1 MKVRRCWRSVCAGVA
16 LLSFVIGK
24 GMAQEPS
31 RGMRWVGTWAS
42 AQMLVDG
49 PDMGPDDFRDA
60 TLRQTVHVSTGGSRI
75 RVHLSNAFGT
85 APLRIQMVHVAKP
98 TSVANCRIDASSDKP
113 LRFSGNTAV
122 TIPPGAE
129 YLSDPIDYPVA
140 PLSDL
145 TVSIYLE
152 TPSLHQTGHIAAHT
166 TSCVGARNLVS
177 AADMPEAKKVQHWY
191 YLAGVEIESA
201 PDAAAV
207 VTLGDSITD
216 GSASTL
222 NGNDRWPDVLA
233 ARLQAGA
240 ATRRWSLLNE
250 GIGGNHMLT
259 DGVGPN
265 ALARLDRDVLAQPG
279 VRVLIVHEGVN
290 DLGGWTRNGPISKQE
305 HEVFVAALIASYEQ
319 VIERAHARGL
329 VVIGTTILGYQ
340 GAANYHPDA
349 ANLEDWQR
357 VNDWIRQPGHF
368 DAVVDLDKA
377 TADPGHPGRMAAS
390 TGSADNLHPGPAGY
404 KMMGDAFPL
413 SVFR

>member
-1 MKVRRCWRSVCAGVA
+1 MRTVGIALT
-16 LLSFVIGK
+16 LLSSLIGTTMLAQQPTQ
-24 GMAQEPS
+24 GMH
-31 RGMRWVGTWAS
+31 WVGTWAS

-49 PDMGPDDFRDA
+49 PDLSAEDFRDA
-60 TLRQTVHVSTGGSRI
+60 TLRQVVHVSSGGSRI
-75 RVHLSNAFGT
+75 RLRLSNAFGT
-85 APLRIQMVHVAKP
+85 APLQIQMVHVAKP
-98 TSVANCRIDASSDKP
+98 ASVVNCRIDPSSDKP

-129 YLSDPIDYPVA
+129 YLSDPIDFPVA
-140 PLSDL
+140 SLTDL
-145 TVSIYLE
+145 TVTMYLE

-166 TSCVGARNLVS
+166 TSCLGARNLVT
-177 AADMPEAKKVQHWY
+177 AADIPDAKKFQHWF
-191 YLAGVEIESA
+191 YLAGVEVESP

-216 GSASTL
+216 GTGSTL

-240 ATRRWSLLNE
+240 ASRRWSVLNV

-279 VRVLIVHEGVN
+279 VRAVIVFEGVN
-290 DLGGWTRNGPISKQE
+290 DLGGWTRNGPISKEE
-305 HEVFVAALIASYEQ
+305 HDVFVARLIASYEQ
-319 VIERAHARGL
+319 VIERAHASGL
-329 VVIGTTILGYQ
+329 TVIGATILGYQ

-349 ANLEDWQR
+349 ANLADWQR

-377 TADPGHPGRMAAS
+377 TADPAHPGRMS
-390 TGSADNLHPGPAGY
+390 PTTGSADNLHPGPAGY

-413 SVFR
+413 SLFH

>member
-1 MKVRRCWRSVCAGVA
+1 VRLRTVGLVTA
-16 LLSFVIGK
+16 LLCSVTGK
-24 GMAQEPS
+24 AMLAQQPS
-31 RGMRWVGTWAS
+31 QGMRWVGTWAS

-49 PDMGPDDFRDA
+49 PDLTADDFRDA
-60 TLRQTVHVSTGGSRI
+60 TLRQVVHISAGGSRI
-75 RVHLSNAFGT
+75 RVRLSNAFGT
-85 APLRIQMVHVAKP
+85 APLQIQMVHIAKP
-98 TSVANCRIDASSDKP
+98 ASIVNCRVDASTDKP

-122 TIPPGAE
+122 TIPPGAD

-140 PLSDL
+140 PLTDL
-145 TVSIYLE
+145 TVTMYIE

-166 TSCVGARNLVS
+166 TSCLGPRNLVS
-177 AADMPEAKKVQHWY
+177 AADMPDAKKFQHWF
-191 YLAGVEIESA
+191 YLSGVEVESTA
-201 PDAAAV
+201 YAAAV

-216 GSASTL
+216 GTGSTL
-222 NGNDRWPDVLA
+222 NGNDRWPDILA

-240 ATRRWSLLNE
+240 ATRRWSVLNV

-279 VRVLIVHEGVN
+279 VRVVIVFEGVN
-290 DLGGWTRNGPISKQE
+290 DLGGWTRNGPISKEE
-305 HEVFVAALIASYEQ
+305 HDVFVARLIASYEQ
-319 VIERAHARGL
+319 VIERAHASGL
-329 VVIGTTILGYQ
+329 TVIGATILGYQ

-349 ANLEDWQR
+349 ANLADWQR

-377 TADPGHPGRMAAS
+377 TADPGHPGRMAPT

-404 KMMGDAFPL
+404 KMMGDAFPISL
-413 SVFR
+413 FH

>member
-1 MKVRRCWRSVCAGVA
+1 
-16 LLSFVIGK
+16 
-24 GMAQEPS
+24 MAQAQP
-31 RGMRWVGTWAS
+31 MRWVGTWAS

-49 PDMGPDDFRDA
+49 PDLTADDFRDA
-60 TLRQTVHVSTGGSRI
+60 TLRQVVHLSSGGSRI
-75 RVHLSNAFGT
+75 RVSLSNAFGT
-85 APLRIQMVHVAKP
+85 APLQIQMVHVAKP
-98 TSVANCRIDASSDKP
+98 ASVVNCRIDASTDEP

-140 PLSDL
+140 PLTDL
-145 TVSIYLE
+145 TVTMYLE

-166 TSCVGARNLVS
+166 TSCLGARNLVS
-177 AADMPEAKKVQHWY
+177 AADLPDAKKFQHWF
-191 YLAGVEIESA
+191 YLTGVEVESPA
-201 PDAAAV
+201 DAAAV

-216 GSASTL
+216 GTGSTL

-240 ATRRWSLLNE
+240 ATRRWSVLNV

-265 ALARLDRDVLAQPG
+265 ALARLNRDVLAQPG
-279 VRVLIVHEGVN
+279 VRAVIVFEGVN
-290 DLGGWTRNGPISKQE
+290 DLGGWTRNGPISKEE
-305 HEVFVAALIASYEQ
+305 HDVFVDRLIASYEQ
-319 VIERAHARGL
+319 VIERAHASGL
-329 VVIGTTILGYQ
+329 TVIGATILGYQ

-349 ANLEDWQR
+349 TNLADWQR
-357 VNDWIRQPGHF
+357 LNDWIRQPGHF

-377 TADPGHPGRMAAS
+377 TADPAHPGRMAPT

-413 SVFR
+413 GLFH

>member
-1 MKVRRCWRSVCAGVA
+1 MRTVGIALT
-16 LLSFVIGK
+16 LLSSLIGTT
-24 GMAQEPS
+24 MLAQQPTQ
-31 RGMRWVGTWAS
+31 GMRWVGTWAS

-49 PDMGPDDFRDA
+49 PDLSADDFRDA
-60 TLRQTVHVSTGGSRI
+60 TLRQVVHLSSGGSHI
-75 RVHLSNAFGT
+75 RVRLSNAFGT
-85 APLRIQMVHVAKP
+85 APLQIQMVHVAKP
-98 TSVANCRIDASSDKP
+98 ASVVNCRIDATTDKP

-140 PLSDL
+140 PLTDL
-145 TVSIYLE
+145 TVTMYLE

-166 TSCVGARNLVS
+166 TSCLGARNLVS
-177 AADMPEAKKVQHWY
+177 AADMPDAKKVQHWF
-191 YLAGVEIESA
+191 YLTGVEIESP

-216 GSASTL
+216 GTGSTL

-233 ARLQAGA
+233 ARLQADA
-240 ATRRWSLLNE
+240 ATRRWSVLNV

-279 VRVLIVHEGVN
+279 VRAVIVFEGVN
-290 DLGGWTRNGPISKQE
+290 DLGGWTRNGPISKEE
-305 HEVFVAALIASYEQ
+305 HDVFVARLIASYEQ
-319 VIERAHARGL
+319 VIERAHASGL
-329 VVIGTTILGYQ
+329 TVIGATILGYQ

-349 ANLEDWQR
+349 ANLADWQR

-377 TADPGHPGRMAAS
+377 TADPAHPGRMAPT

-413 SVFR
+413 SLFH

>member
-1 MKVRRCWRSVCAGVA
+1 VQVRSLGITVT
-16 LLSFVIGK
+16 LLCFITGK
-24 GMAQEPS
+24 AMMAQQPAQ
-31 RGMRWVGTWAS
+31 GMRWVGTWAS

-49 PDMGPDDFRDA
+49 PDLGADDFRDA
-60 TLRQTVHVSTGGSRI
+60 TLRQVVHISTGGSRLRI
-75 RVHLSNAFGT
+75 RLSNAFGT
-85 APLRIQMVHVAKP
+85 APLQIQMVHVAKP
-98 TSVANCRIDASSDKP
+98 ASVVNCRIDPSSDKP

-129 YLSDPIDYPVA
+129 YLSDPIDFPVA
-140 PLSDL
+140 PLTDL
-145 TVSIYLE
+145 TVTMYLE

-166 TSCVGARNLVS
+166 TSCLGSRNLIS
-177 AADMPEAKKVQHWY
+177 AADMPDAKKFQHWF
-191 YLAGVEIESA
+191 YLAGVEVES
-201 PDAAAV
+201 PTDAAAV

-216 GSASTL
+216 GTGSTL

-240 ATRRWSLLNE
+240 ASRRWSVLNV

-279 VRVLIVHEGVN
+279 VRAVIVFEGVN
-290 DLGGWTRNGPISKQE
+290 DLGGWTRNGPISKEE
-305 HEVFVAALIASYEQ
+305 HDVFVARLIASYEQ
-319 VIERAHARGL
+319 VIERAHASSL
-329 VVIGTTILGYQ
+329 TVIGATILGYQ
-340 GAANYHPDA
+340 GAPNYHPDA
-349 ANLEDWQR
+349 ANLADWQR

-377 TADPGHPGRMAAS
+377 TADPAHPGRMAPA

-413 SVFR
+413 SLFH

>member
-1 MKVRRCWRSVCAGVA
+1 MRTVGIALT
-16 LLSFVIGK
+16 LLSSLIGTT
-24 GMAQEPS
+24 MLAQQPAQ
-31 RGMRWVGTWAS
+31 GMRWVGTWAS

-49 PDMGPDDFRDA
+49 PDLTADDFKDA
-60 TLRQTVHVSTGGSRI
+60 TLRQVVHISSGGSRI
-75 RVHLSNAFGT
+75 RVRLSNAFGT
-85 APLRIQMVHVAKP
+85 APLQIQMVHLAKP
-98 TSVANCRIDASSDKP
+98 ASVVNCRIDASTDKP

-122 TIPPGAE
+122 TIPPGAD
-129 YLSDPIDYPVA
+129 YLSDPINYPVA
-140 PLSDL
+140 PLTDL
-145 TVSIYLE
+145 TVTMYLE

-166 TSCVGARNLVS
+166 TSCLGSRNLVS
-177 AADMPEAKKVQHWY
+177 AADMPDAKKFQHWF
-191 YLAGVEIESA
+191 YLAGVEVESPA
-201 PDAAAV
+201 DAAAV

-216 GSASTL
+216 GTGSTL

-240 ATRRWSLLNE
+240 ASRRWSVLNE

-290 DLGGWTRNGPISKQE
+290 DLGGWTRHGAISKQE

-329 VVIGTTILGYQ
+329 FVIGTTVLGYQ

-349 ANLEDWQR
+349 VNLEDWQR
-357 VNDWIRQPGHF
+357 VNDWIRQSGHF

-377 TADPGHPGRMAAS
+377 TADPAHPGRMAAA
-390 TGSADNLHPGPAGY
+390 TGSTDNLHPGPAGY

-413 SVFR
+413 SLFQ

>member
-1 MKVRRCWRSVCAGVA
+1 MKLRTLGLAITLLCSVLGRAT
-16 LLSFVIGK
+16 
-24 GMAQEPS
+24 MAQQPTQ
-31 RGMRWVGTWAS
+31 GVRWVGTWAS

-49 PDMGPDDFRDA
+49 PDLTADDFRDA
-60 TLRQTVHVSTGGSRI
+60 TLRQVVHISAGGSRI
-75 RVHLSNAFGT
+75 RVRLSNAFGT
-85 APLRIQMVHVAKP
+85 APLQIQMVHVAKP
-98 TSVANCRIDASSDKP
+98 ASVVNCRVDATTDKP

-122 TIPPGAE
+122 TIPPGAD
-129 YLSDPIDYPVA
+129 YLSDPIEYPVA
-140 PLSDL
+140 PLTDL
-145 TVSIYLE
+145 TVTMYLE

-166 TSCVGARNLVS
+166 TSCLSSRNLVS
-177 AADMPEAKKVQHWY
+177 AADMPDAKKFQHWF
-191 YLAGVEIESA
+191 YLAGVEVESPA
-201 PDAAAV
+201 DAAAV

-216 GSASTL
+216 GTGSTL

-240 ATRRWSLLNE
+240 PTRRWSVLNV

-279 VRVLIVHEGVN
+279 VRAVIVFEGVN
-290 DLGGWTRNGPISKQE
+290 DLGGWTRNGPISKEE
-305 HEVFVAALIASYEQ
+305 HDVFVARLIASYEQ
-319 VIERAHARGL
+319 VIERAHANGL
-329 VVIGTTILGYQ
+329 TVIGATILGYQ

-349 ANLEDWQR
+349 ANLADWQR

-368 DAVVDLDKA
+368 DAVVDLDEA
-377 TADPGHPGRMAAS
+377 TADPAHPGRMAPT

-413 SVFR
+413 SLFH

>member
-1 MKVRRCWRSVCAGVA
+1 MRTVGIALT
-16 LLSFVIGK
+16 LLSSLIGTT
-24 GMAQEPS
+24 MLAQQPTQ
-31 RGMRWVGTWAS
+31 GMRWVGTWAS

-49 PDMGPDDFRDA
+49 PDLSADDFKDA
-60 TLRQTVHVSTGGSRI
+60 TLRQVVHLSSGSSHI
-75 RVHLSNAFGT
+75 RVRLSNAFGT
-85 APLRIQMVHVAKP
+85 APLQIQMVHVAKP
-98 TSVANCRIDASSDKP
+98 ASVVNCRIDASSDKP

-145 TVSIYLE
+145 AVTMYLE

-166 TSCVGARNLVS
+166 TSCLGARNLVS
-177 AADMPEAKKVQHWY
+177 AADMPDAKKFQHWF
-191 YLAGVEIESA
+191 YLTAVEVESP

-216 GSASTL
+216 GTGSTL

-240 ATRRWSLLNE
+240 ATRRWSVLNV

-265 ALARLDRDVLAQPG
+265 ALARLNRDVLAQPG
-279 VRVLIVHEGVN
+279 VRAVIVFEGVN
-290 DLGGWTRNGPISKQE
+290 DLGGWTRNGPISKEE
-305 HEVFVAALIASYEQ
+305 HDVFVDRLIASYEQ
-319 VIERAHARGL
+319 VIERAHASGL
-329 VVIGTTILGYQ
+329 TVIGATILGYQ

-349 ANLEDWQR
+349 ANLADWQR

-377 TADPGHPGRMAAS
+377 TADPTHPGRMAPS

-413 SVFR
+413 GLFH

>member
-1 MKVRRCWRSVCAGVA
+1 VQLRTLGLVIA
-16 LLSFVIGK
+16 LLCSVLGRA
-24 GMAQEPS
+24 MLAQQPAQ
-31 RGMRWVGTWAS
+31 GVRWVGTWAS

-49 PDMGPDDFRDA
+49 PDLTADDFRDA
-60 TLRQTVHVSTGGSRI
+60 TLRQVVHISSGGSRI
-75 RVHLSNAFGT
+75 RVRLSNAFGT
-85 APLRIQMVHVAKP
+85 APLQIQMVHVAKP
-98 TSVANCRIDASSDKP
+98 ASVVNCRIDATTDKP

-122 TIPPGAE
+122 TIPPGAD

-140 PLSDL
+140 PLTDL
-145 TVSIYLE
+145 TVTMYLE

-166 TSCVGARNLVS
+166 TSCLGARNLIS
-177 AADMPEAKKVQHWY
+177 AADMPDAKKFQHWF
-191 YLAGVEIESA
+191 YLAGVEVESPA
-201 PDAAAV
+201 DAAAV

-216 GSASTL
+216 GTGSTL

-240 ATRRWSLLNE
+240 ASRRWSVLNL

-279 VRVLIVHEGVN
+279 VRAVIVFEGVN
-290 DLGGWTRNGPISKQE
+290 DLGGWTRNGPISKEE
-305 HEVFVAALIASYEQ
+305 HDVFVARLIASYEQ
-319 VIERAHARGL
+319 VIERAHASGL
-329 VVIGTTILGYQ
+329 TVIGATILGYE

-349 ANLEDWQR
+349 ANLADWQR

-377 TADPGHPGRMAAS
+377 TADPAHPGRMAPT

-413 SVFR
+413 SLFQ

>member
-1 MKVRRCWRSVCAGVA
+1 MQLRTLGLVIA
-16 LLSFVIGK
+16 LLCSVLGRA
-24 GMAQEPS
+24 MLAQQPAQ
-31 RGMRWVGTWAS
+31 GVRWVGTWAS

-49 PDMGPDDFRDA
+49 PDLTADDFRDA
-60 TLRQTVHVSTGGSRI
+60 TLRQVVHISSGGSRI
-75 RVHLSNAFGT
+75 RVRLSNAFGT
-85 APLRIQMVHVAKP
+85 APLQIQMVHVAKP
-98 TSVANCRIDASSDKP
+98 ASVVNCRIDATTDKP

-122 TIPPGAE
+122 TIPPGAD

-140 PLSDL
+140 PLTDL
-145 TVSIYLE
+145 TVTMYLE

-166 TSCVGARNLVS
+166 TSCLGARNLIS
-177 AADMPEAKKVQHWY
+177 AADMPDAKKFQHWF
-191 YLAGVEIESA
+191 YLTGVEVESP
-201 PDAAAV
+201 PDAAAL

-216 GSASTL
+216 GTGSTL

-240 ATRRWSLLNE
+240 ASRRWSVLNV

-279 VRVLIVHEGVN
+279 VRAVIVFEGVN
-290 DLGGWTRNGPISKQE
+290 DLGGWTRNGPISKEE
-305 HEVFVAALIASYEQ
+305 HDVFVARLIASYEQ
-319 VIERAHARGL
+319 VIERAHAAGL
-329 VVIGTTILGYQ
+329 TVIGATILGYQ

-349 ANLEDWQR
+349 ANLADWQR

-377 TADPGHPGRMAAS
+377 TADPAHPGRMAPT
-390 TGSADNLHPGPAGY
+390 TGSADNLHPGPVGY

-413 SVFR
+413 SLFH

>member
-1 MKVRRCWRSVCAGVA
+1 
-16 LLSFVIGK
+16 
-24 GMAQEPS
+24 MAQQPTQ
-31 RGMRWVGTWAS
+31 GTRWVGTWAS

-49 PDMGPDDFRDA
+49 PDLSADDFRDG
-60 TLRQTVHVSTGGSRI
+60 TLRQVVHISAGGSRI
-75 RVHLSNAFGT
+75 RVRLSNAFGT
-85 APLRIQMVHVAKP
+85 APLQIQMVHVAKP
-98 TSVANCRIDASSDKP
+98 ASVVNCRVDASTDKS

-122 TIPPGAE
+122 TIPPGAD

-140 PLSDL
+140 PLTDL
-145 TVSIYLE
+145 TVTMYLE

-166 TSCVGARNLVS
+166 TSCLGLRNLVS
-177 AADMPEAKKVQHWY
+177 AADMPDAKKFQHWF
-191 YLAGVEIESA
+191 YLAGVDVESP

-216 GSASTL
+216 GTASTL

-240 ATRRWSLLNE
+240 ATRHWSVLNV

-279 VRVLIVHEGVN
+279 VRAVIVFEGVN
-290 DLGGWTRNGPISKQE
+290 DLGGWTRNGPISKEE
-305 HEVFVAALIASYEQ
+305 HDVLVARLIASYEQ
-319 VIERAHARGL
+319 VIERAHASGL
-329 VVIGTTILGYQ
+329 TVIGATILGYQ

-349 ANLEDWQR
+349 ANLADWQR

-377 TADPGHPGRMAAS
+377 TAGPAHPGRMS
-390 TGSADNLHPGPAGY
+390 PTTGSADNLHPGPAGY
-404 KMMGDAFPL
+404 TMMGDAFPL
-413 SVFR
+413 SLFH

>member
-1 MKVRRCWRSVCAGVA
+1 
-16 LLSFVIGK
+16 
-24 GMAQEPS
+24 MAQQPTQ
-31 RGMRWVGTWAS
+31 GTRWVGTWAS

-49 PDMGPDDFRDA
+49 PDLSADNFRDG
-60 TLRQTVHVSTGGSRI
+60 TLRQVVHISAGGSRI
-75 RVHLSNAFGT
+75 RVRLSNAFGT
-85 APLRIQMVHVAKP
+85 APLQIQMVHVAKP
-98 TSVANCRIDASSDKP
+98 ASVVNCRVDASTDKS

-122 TIPPGAE
+122 TIPPGAD

-140 PLSDL
+140 PLTDL
-145 TVSIYLE
+145 TVTMYLE

-166 TSCVGARNLVS
+166 TSCLGLRNLVS
-177 AADMPEAKKVQHWY
+177 AADMPDAKKFQHWF
-191 YLAGVEIESA
+191 YLAGVDVESP

-216 GSASTL
+216 GTASTL

-240 ATRRWSLLNE
+240 ATRHWSVLNV

-279 VRVLIVHEGVN
+279 VRAVIVFEGVN
-290 DLGGWTRNGPISKQE
+290 DLGGWTRNGPISKEE
-305 HEVFVAALIASYEQ
+305 HDVFVARLIASYEQ
-319 VIERAHARGL
+319 VIERAHASGL
-329 VVIGTTILGYQ
+329 TVIGATILGYQ

-349 ANLEDWQR
+349 ANLADWQR

-377 TADPGHPGRMAAS
+377 TADPAHPGRMS
-390 TGSADNLHPGPAGY
+390 PTTGSADNLHPGPAGY
-404 KMMGDAFPL
+404 TMMGDAFPL
-413 SVFR
+413 SLFH

>member
-1 MKVRRCWRSVCAGVA
+1 MQLRTLGLVIA
-16 LLSFVIGK
+16 LLCSVLGRA
-24 GMAQEPS
+24 MLAQQPAQ
-31 RGMRWVGTWAS
+31 GVRWVGTWAS

-49 PDMGPDDFRDA
+49 PDLTADDFRDA
-60 TLRQTVHVSTGGSRI
+60 TLRQVVHISSGGSRI
-75 RVHLSNAFGT
+75 RVRLSNAFGT
-85 APLRIQMVHVAKP
+85 APLQIQMVHVAKP
-98 TSVANCRIDASSDKP
+98 ASVVNCRIDATTDKP

-122 TIPPGAE
+122 TIPPGAD

-140 PLSDL
+140 PLTDL
-145 TVSIYLE
+145 TVTMYLE

-166 TSCVGARNLVS
+166 TSCLGARNLVS
-177 AADMPEAKKVQHWY
+177 AADMPDAKKFQHWF
-191 YLAGVEIESA
+191 YLTGVEIESP

-216 GSASTL
+216 GTGSTL

-240 ATRRWSLLNE
+240 ASRRWSVLNL

-279 VRVLIVHEGVN
+279 VRAVIVFEGVN
-290 DLGGWTRNGPISKQE
+290 DLGGWTRNGPISKEE
-305 HEVFVAALIASYEQ
+305 HDVFVARLIASYEQ
-319 VIERAHARGL
+319 VIERAHASGL
-329 VVIGTTILGYQ
+329 TVIGATILGYE

-349 ANLEDWQR
+349 ANLADWQR

-377 TADPGHPGRMAAS
+377 TADPAHPGRMAPT

-413 SVFR
+413 SLFQ

>member
-1 MKVRRCWRSVCAGVA
+1 VQLRPLGIAIT
-16 LLSFVIGK
+16 LLCFVIGRA
-24 GMAQEPS
+24 MLAQQPTQ
-31 RGMRWVGTWAS
+31 GMRWVGTWAS

-49 PDMGPDDFRDA
+49 PDLGPDDFKDA
-60 TLRQTVHVSTGGSRI
+60 TLRQAVHLSSGGSRI
-75 RVHLSNAFGT
+75 RVRLSNAFGT
-85 APLRIQMVHVAKP
+85 APLQIQMVHVAKP
-98 TSVANCRIDASSDKP
+98 ASVVNCRIDASTDKP

-122 TIPPGAE
+122 TIPPGAD

-140 PLSDL
+140 PLTDL
-145 TVSIYLE
+145 TVTMYLE

-166 TSCVGARNLVS
+166 TACLGSRNLVS
-177 AADMPEAKKVQHWY
+177 AADMPDAKKIQHWF
-191 YLAGVEIESA
+191 YLAGVEVESPA
-201 PDAAAV
+201 DAAAV

-216 GSASTL
+216 GTGSTL

-240 ATRRWSLLNE
+240 ATRRWSVLNV

-279 VRVLIVHEGVN
+279 VRAVIVFEGVN
-290 DLGGWTRNGPISKQE
+290 DLGGWTRNGPISKEE
-305 HEVFVAALIASYEQ
+305 HDVFVARLIASYEQ
-319 VIERAHARGL
+319 VIERAHASGL
-329 VVIGTTILGYQ
+329 TVIGATILGYQ

-349 ANLEDWQR
+349 ANLADWQR

-377 TADPGHPGRMAAS
+377 TEDPAHPGRMAPT

-404 KMMGDAFPL
+404 KVMGDAFPL
-413 SVFR
+413 SLFH

>member
-1 MKVRRCWRSVCAGVA
+1 VQLRTLGLVIA
-16 LLSFVIGK
+16 LLCSVLGRA
-24 GMAQEPS
+24 MLAQQPAQ
-31 RGMRWVGTWAS
+31 GVRWVGTWAS

-49 PDMGPDDFRDA
+49 PDLTADDFRDA
-60 TLRQTVHVSTGGSRI
+60 TLRQVVHISSGGSRI
-75 RVHLSNAFGT
+75 RVRLSNAFGT
-85 APLRIQMVHVAKP
+85 APLQIQMVHVAKP
-98 TSVANCRIDASSDKP
+98 ASVVNCRIDATTDKP

-122 TIPPGAE
+122 TIPPGAD

-140 PLSDL
+140 PLTDL
-145 TVSIYLE
+145 TVTMYLE

-166 TSCVGARNLVS
+166 TSCLGPRNLIS
-177 AADMPEAKKVQHWY
+177 AADMPEAKKFQHWF
-191 YLAGVEIESA
+191 YLSGVEVESTA
-201 PDAAAV
+201 DAAAV

-216 GSASTL
+216 GTGSTL
-222 NGNDRWPDVLA
+222 NGNDRWPDILA
-233 ARLQAGA
+233 ARLQGTT
-240 ATRRWSLLNE
+240 ATRRWSVLNV

-279 VRVLIVHEGVN
+279 VRAVIVFEGVN
-290 DLGGWTRNGPISKQE
+290 DLGGWTRNGPISKEE
-305 HEVFVAALIASYEQ
+305 HDVFVARLIASYEQ
-319 VIERAHARGL
+319 VIERAHAAGL
-329 VVIGTTILGYQ
+329 TVIGATILGYQ

-349 ANLEDWQR
+349 ANLADWQR

-377 TADPGHPGRMAAS
+377 TADPAHPGRMAPT

-413 SVFR
+413 SLFQ

>member
-1 MKVRRCWRSVCAGVA
+1 VQVRTVGIAVT
-16 LLSFVIGK
+16 LLCSLIGRTTL
-24 GMAQEPS
+24 AQQPTQ
-31 RGMRWVGTWAS
+31 GMRWVGTWAS

-49 PDMGPDDFRDA
+49 PDLGAEDFRDA
-60 TLRQTVHVSTGGSRI
+60 TLRQVVHVSSGGSRI
-75 RVHLSNAFGT
+75 RLRLSNAFGT
-85 APLRIQMVHVAKP
+85 APLQIQMVHVAKP
-98 TSVANCRIDASSDKP
+98 ASVVNCRIDATSDKP

-122 TIPPGAE
+122 IIPPGAE
-129 YLSDPIDYPVA
+129 YLSDPIDYSVA
-140 PLSDL
+140 PLTDL
-145 TVSIYLE
+145 TVTMYLE

-166 TSCVGARNLVS
+166 TSCLGLRNLVS
-177 AADMPEAKKVQHWY
+177 AADMPDAKKFQHWF
-191 YLAGVEIESA
+191 YLAGVDVESP

-216 GSASTL
+216 GTSSTL

-240 ATRRWSLLNE
+240 ATRRWSVLNV

-279 VRVLIVHEGVN
+279 VRAVIVFEGVN
-290 DLGGWTRNGPISKQE
+290 DLGGWTRNGPISKEE
-305 HEVFVAALIASYEQ
+305 HDVFVARLIASYEQ
-319 VIERAHARGL
+319 VIERAHASGL
-329 VVIGTTILGYQ
+329 TVIGATILGYQ

-349 ANLEDWQR
+349 ANMADWQR

-377 TADPGHPGRMAAS
+377 TADPAHPGRMAPT

-413 SVFR
+413 SLFH

>member
-1 MKVRRCWRSVCAGVA
+1 VQVRTVGIAVT
-16 LLSFVIGK
+16 LLCSLIGRTTL
-24 GMAQEPS
+24 AQQPTQ
-31 RGMRWVGTWAS
+31 GMRWVGTWAS

-49 PDMGPDDFRDA
+49 PDLGAEDFRDA
-60 TLRQTVHVSTGGSRI
+60 TLRQVVHVSSGGSRI
-75 RVHLSNAFGT
+75 RLRLSNAFGT
-85 APLRIQMVHVAKP
+85 APLQIQMVHVAKP
-98 TSVANCRIDASSDKP
+98 ASVVNCRIDATSDKP

-122 TIPPGAE
+122 IIPPGAE
-129 YLSDPIDYPVA
+129 YLSDPIDYSVA
-140 PLSDL
+140 PLTDL
-145 TVSIYLE
+145 TVTMYLE

-166 TSCVGARNLVS
+166 TSCLGLRNLVS
-177 AADMPEAKKVQHWY
+177 AADMPDAKKFQHWF
-191 YLAGVEIESA
+191 YLAGVDVESP

-216 GSASTL
+216 GTGSTL

-240 ATRRWSLLNE
+240 ATRRWSVLNV

-279 VRVLIVHEGVN
+279 VRAVIVFEGVN
-290 DLGGWTRNGPISKQE
+290 DLGGWTRNGPISKEE
-305 HEVFVAALIASYEQ
+305 HDVFVARLIASYEQ
-319 VIERAHARGL
+319 VIERAHASGL
-329 VVIGTTILGYQ
+329 TVIGATILGYQ

-349 ANLEDWQR
+349 ANMADWQR

-377 TADPGHPGRMAAS
+377 TADPAHPGRMAPT

-413 SVFR
+413 SLFH

>member
-1 MKVRRCWRSVCAGVA
+1 VQLRTLGLVIA
-16 LLSFVIGK
+16 LLCSVLGRA
-24 GMAQEPS
+24 MLAQQPAQ
-31 RGMRWVGTWAS
+31 GVRWVGTWAS

-49 PDMGPDDFRDA
+49 PDLTADDFRDA
-60 TLRQTVHVSTGGSRI
+60 TLRQVVHISSGGSRI
-75 RVHLSNAFGT
+75 RVRLSNAFGT
-85 APLRIQMVHVAKP
+85 APLQIQMVHVAKP
-98 TSVANCRIDASSDKP
+98 ASVVNCRIDATTDKP

-122 TIPPGAE
+122 TIPPGAD

-140 PLSDL
+140 PLTDL
-145 TVSIYLE
+145 TVTMYLE

-166 TSCVGARNLVS
+166 TSCLGARNLIS
-177 AADMPEAKKVQHWY
+177 AADMPDAKKFQHWF
-191 YLAGVEIESA
+191 YLAGVEVESPA
-201 PDAAAV
+201 DAAAV

-216 GSASTL
+216 GTGSTL

-240 ATRRWSLLNE
+240 ASRRWSVLNV

-279 VRVLIVHEGVN
+279 VRAVIVFEGVN
-290 DLGGWTRNGPISKQE
+290 DLGGWTRNGPISKEE
-305 HEVFVAALIASYEQ
+305 HDVFVARLIASYEQ
-319 VIERAHARGL
+319 VIERAHASGL
-329 VVIGTTILGYQ
+329 TVIGATILGYE

-349 ANLEDWQR
+349 ANLADWQR

-377 TADPGHPGRMAAS
+377 TADPAHPGRMAPT

-413 SVFR
+413 SLFQ

>member
-1 MKVRRCWRSVCAGVA
+1 MRTVGIALT
-16 LLSFVIGK
+16 LLSSLIGTT
-24 GMAQEPS
+24 MLAQQPTQ
-31 RGMRWVGTWAS
+31 GMRWVGTWAS

-49 PDMGPDDFRDA
+49 PDLSADDFKDA
-60 TLRQTVHVSTGGSRI
+60 TLRQVVHLSSGGSHI
-75 RVHLSNAFGT
+75 RVRLSNAFGT
-85 APLRIQMVHVAKP
+85 APLQIQMVHVAKP
-98 TSVANCRIDASSDKP
+98 ASVVNCRIDASSDKP

-145 TVSIYLE
+145 AVTMYLE

-166 TSCVGARNLVS
+166 TSCLGARNLVS
-177 AADMPEAKKVQHWY
+177 AADMPDAKKFQHWF
-191 YLAGVEIESA
+191 YLTAVEVESP

-216 GSASTL
+216 GTGSTL

-240 ATRRWSLLNE
+240 ATRRWSVLNV

-265 ALARLDRDVLAQPG
+265 ALARLNRDVLAQPG
-279 VRVLIVHEGVN
+279 VRAVIVFEGVN
-290 DLGGWTRNGPISKQE
+290 DLGGWTRNGPISKEE
-305 HEVFVAALIASYEQ
+305 HDVFVDRLIASYEQ
-319 VIERAHARGL
+319 VIERAHASGL
-329 VVIGTTILGYQ
+329 TVIGATILGYQ

-349 ANLEDWQR
+349 ANLADWQR

-377 TADPGHPGRMAAS
+377 TADPTHPGRMAPS

-413 SVFR
+413 GLFH

>member
-1 MKVRRCWRSVCAGVA
+1 VQLRTLGLVIA
-16 LLSFVIGK
+16 LLCSVLGRA
-24 GMAQEPS
+24 MLAQQPAQ
-31 RGMRWVGTWAS
+31 GVRWVGTWAS

-49 PDMGPDDFRDA
+49 PDLTADDFRDA
-60 TLRQTVHVSTGGSRI
+60 TLRQVVHISSGGSRI
-75 RVHLSNAFGT
+75 RVRLSNAFGT
-85 APLRIQMVHVAKP
+85 APLQIQMVHVAKP
-98 TSVANCRIDASSDKP
+98 ASVVNCRIDATTDKP

-122 TIPPGAE
+122 TIPPGAD

-140 PLSDL
+140 PLTDL
-145 TVSIYLE
+145 TVTMYLE

-166 TSCVGARNLVS
+166 TSCLGARNLIS
-177 AADMPEAKKVQHWY
+177 AADMPDAKKFQHWF
-191 YLAGVEIESA
+191 YLAGVEVESPA
-201 PDAAAV
+201 DAAAV

-216 GSASTL
+216 GTGSTL

-240 ATRRWSLLNE
+240 ASRRWSVLNV

-279 VRVLIVHEGVN
+279 VRAVIVFEGVN
-290 DLGGWTRNGPISKQE
+290 DLGGWTRNGPISKEE
-305 HEVFVAALIASYEQ
+305 HDVFVARLIASYEQ
-319 VIERAHARGL
+319 VIERAHASGL
-329 VVIGTTILGYQ
+329 TVIGATILGYE

-349 ANLEDWQR
+349 ANLADWQR

-377 TADPGHPGRMAAS
+377 TADPAHPGRMAPT

-413 SVFR
+413 SLFH

>member
-1 MKVRRCWRSVCAGVA
+1 VRVRTLGIA
-16 LLSFVIGK
+16 LTLLCFITGRA
-24 GMAQEPS
+24 MLAQHPAQ
-31 RGMRWVGTWAS
+31 GMRWVGTWAS

-49 PDMGPDDFRDA
+49 PDLSAEDFRDA
-60 TLRQTVHVSTGGSRI
+60 TLRQVVHVSTGGSRI
-75 RVHLSNAFGT
+75 RLRLSNAFGT
-85 APLRIQMVHVAKP
+85 APLQIQMVHVAKP
-98 TSVANCRIDASSDKP
+98 ASVVNCRIDASSDKP

-129 YLSDPIDYPVA
+129 YLSDPIDFPVA
-140 PLSDL
+140 PLTDL
-145 TVSIYLE
+145 TVTMYLE

-166 TSCVGARNLVS
+166 TSCLGARNLVT
-177 AADMPEAKKVQHWY
+177 AADMPDAKKFQHWF
-191 YLAGVEIESA
+191 YLAGVEVESPA
-201 PDAAAV
+201 DAAAV

-216 GSASTL
+216 GTGSTL

-233 ARLQAGA
+233 ARLQADA
-240 ATRRWSLLNE
+240 ATRRWSVLNV

-279 VRVLIVHEGVN
+279 VRAVIVFEGVN
-290 DLGGWTRNGPISKQE
+290 DLGGWTRNGPISKEE
-305 HEVFVAALIASYEQ
+305 HDVFVARLIASYEQ
-319 VIERAHARGL
+319 VIERAHASGL
-329 VVIGTTILGYQ
+329 TVIGATILGYQ

-349 ANLEDWQR
+349 ANLADWQR

-377 TADPGHPGRMAAS
+377 TADPAHPGRMAPT

-413 SVFR
+413 SLFH

>member
-1 MKVRRCWRSVCAGVA
+1 MQLRTLGLVIA
-16 LLSFVIGK
+16 LLCSVLGRA
-24 GMAQEPS
+24 MLAQQPAQ
-31 RGMRWVGTWAS
+31 GVRWVGTWAS

-49 PDMGPDDFRDA
+49 PDLTADDFRDA
-60 TLRQTVHVSTGGSRI
+60 TLRQVVHISSGGSRI
-75 RVHLSNAFGT
+75 RVRLSNAFGT
-85 APLRIQMVHVAKP
+85 APLQIQMVHVAKP
-98 TSVANCRIDASSDKP
+98 ASVVNCRIDATTDKP

-122 TIPPGAE
+122 TIPPGAD

-140 PLSDL
+140 PLTDL
-145 TVSIYLE
+145 TVTMYLE

-166 TSCVGARNLVS
+166 TSCLGARNLIS
-177 AADMPEAKKVQHWY
+177 AADMPDAKKFQHWF
-191 YLAGVEIESA
+191 YLAGVEVESPA
-201 PDAAAV
+201 DAAAV

-216 GSASTL
+216 GTGSTL

-240 ATRRWSLLNE
+240 ASRRWSVLNL

-279 VRVLIVHEGVN
+279 VRAVIVFEGVN
-290 DLGGWTRNGPISKQE
+290 DLGGWTRNGPISKEE
-305 HEVFVAALIASYEQ
+305 HDVFVARLIASYEQ
-319 VIERAHARGL
+319 VIERAHASGL
-329 VVIGTTILGYQ
+329 TVIGATILGYE

-349 ANLEDWQR
+349 ANLADWQR

-377 TADPGHPGRMAAS
+377 TADPAHPGRMAPT

-413 SVFR
+413 SLFQ

>member
-1 MKVRRCWRSVCAGVA
+1 VQVRSLGITVT
-16 LLSFVIGK
+16 LLCFITGRAMLAQHPAQ
-24 GMAQEPS
+24 GMH
-31 RGMRWVGTWAS
+31 WVGTWAS

-49 PDMGPDDFRDA
+49 PDLGADDFRDA
-60 TLRQTVHVSTGGSRI
+60 TLRQVVHISTGGSRLRI
-75 RVHLSNAFGT
+75 RLSNAFGT
-85 APLRIQMVHVAKP
+85 APLQIQMVHVAKP
-98 TSVANCRIDASSDKP
+98 ASVVNCRIDPSSDKP

-129 YLSDPIDYPVA
+129 YLSDPIDFPVA
-140 PLSDL
+140 PLTDL
-145 TVSIYLE
+145 TVTMYLE

-166 TSCVGARNLVS
+166 TSCLGSRNLIS
-177 AADMPEAKKVQHWY
+177 AADMPDAKKFQHWF
-191 YLAGVEIESA
+191 YLAGVEVES
-201 PDAAAV
+201 PTDAAAV

-216 GSASTL
+216 GTGSTL

-240 ATRRWSLLNE
+240 ASRRWSVLNV

-279 VRVLIVHEGVN
+279 VRAVIVFEGVN
-290 DLGGWTRNGPISKQE
+290 DLGGWTRNGPISKEE
-305 HEVFVAALIASYEQ
+305 HDVFVARLIASYEQ
-319 VIERAHARGL
+319 VIERAHASGL
-329 VVIGTTILGYQ
+329 TVIGATILGYQ

-349 ANLEDWQR
+349 ANLADWQR

-377 TADPGHPGRMAAS
+377 TADPAHPGRMAPA

-413 SVFR
+413 SLFH

>member
-1 MKVRRCWRSVCAGVA
+1 MRTVGIALT
-16 LLSFVIGK
+16 LLSSLIGTT
-24 GMAQEPS
+24 MLAQQPTQ
-31 RGMRWVGTWAS
+31 GMRWVGTWAS

-49 PDMGPDDFRDA
+49 PDLSADDFRDA
-60 TLRQTVHVSTGGSRI
+60 TLRQVVHLSSGGSHI
-75 RVHLSNAFGT
+75 RVRLSNAFGT
-85 APLRIQMVHVAKP
+85 APLQIQMVHVAKP
-98 TSVANCRIDASSDKP
+98 ASVVNCRIDATTDKP

-140 PLSDL
+140 PLTDL
-145 TVSIYLE
+145 TVTMYLE

-166 TSCVGARNLVS
+166 TSCLGARNLVS
-177 AADMPEAKKVQHWY
+177 AADMPDAKKVQHWF
-191 YLAGVEIESA
+191 YLTGVEIESP

-216 GSASTL
+216 GTGSTL

-233 ARLQAGA
+233 ARLQADA
-240 ATRRWSLLNE
+240 ATRRWSVLNV

-279 VRVLIVHEGVN
+279 VRAVIVFEGVN
-290 DLGGWTRNGPISKQE
+290 DLGGWTRNGPISKEE
-305 HEVFVAALIASYEQ
+305 HDVFVARLIASYEQ
-319 VIERAHARGL
+319 VIERAHASGL
-329 VVIGTTILGYQ
+329 TVIGATILGYQ

-349 ANLEDWQR
+349 ANLADWQR

-377 TADPGHPGRMAAS
+377 TADPAHPGRMAPT

-413 SVFR
+413 NLFH

>member
-1 MKVRRCWRSVCAGVA
+1 VQLRTLGLVIA
-16 LLSFVIGK
+16 LLCSVLGRA
-24 GMAQEPS
+24 MLAQQPAQ
-31 RGMRWVGTWAS
+31 GVRWVGTWAS

-49 PDMGPDDFRDA
+49 PDLTADDFRDA
-60 TLRQTVHVSTGGSRI
+60 TLRQVVHISSGGSRI
-75 RVHLSNAFGT
+75 RVRLSNAFGT
-85 APLRIQMVHVAKP
+85 APLQIQIVHVAKP
-98 TSVANCRIDASSDKP
+98 ASVVNCRIDATTDKP

-122 TIPPGAE
+122 TIPPGAD

-140 PLSDL
+140 PLTDL
-145 TVSIYLE
+145 TVTMYLE

-166 TSCVGARNLVS
+166 TSCLGARNLIS
-177 AADMPEAKKVQHWY
+177 AADMPDAKKFQHWF
-191 YLAGVEIESA
+191 YLAGVEVESPA
-201 PDAAAV
+201 DAAAV

-216 GSASTL
+216 GTGSTL

-240 ATRRWSLLNE
+240 ASRRWSVLNL

-279 VRVLIVHEGVN
+279 VRAVIVFEGVN
-290 DLGGWTRNGPISKQE
+290 DLGGWTRNGPISKEE
-305 HEVFVAALIASYEQ
+305 HDVFVARLIASYEQ
-319 VIERAHARGL
+319 VIERAHASGL
-329 VVIGTTILGYQ
+329 TVIGATILGYE

-349 ANLEDWQR
+349 ANLADWQR

-377 TADPGHPGRMAAS
+377 TADPAHPGRMAPT

-413 SVFR
+413 SLFH

>member
-1 MKVRRCWRSVCAGVA
+1 MRTVGIALT
-16 LLSFVIGK
+16 LLSSLIGTTMLAQQPTQ
-24 GMAQEPS
+24 GMH
-31 RGMRWVGTWAS
+31 WVGTWAS

-49 PDMGPDDFRDA
+49 PDLSAEDFRDA
-60 TLRQTVHVSTGGSRI
+60 TLRQVVHVSSGGSRI
-75 RVHLSNAFGT
+75 RLRLSNAFGT
-85 APLRIQMVHVAKP
+85 APLQIQMVHVAKP
-98 TSVANCRIDASSDKP
+98 ASVVNCRIDPSSDKP

-129 YLSDPIDYPVA
+129 YVSDPIDFPVA
-140 PLSDL
+140 SLTDL
-145 TVSIYLE
+145 TVTMYLE

-166 TSCVGARNLVS
+166 TSCLGARNLVT
-177 AADMPEAKKVQHWY
+177 AADIPDAKKFQHWF
-191 YLAGVEIESA
+191 YLAGVEVESP

-216 GSASTL
+216 GTGSTL

-240 ATRRWSLLNE
+240 ASRRWSVLNV

-279 VRVLIVHEGVN
+279 VRAVIVFEGVN
-290 DLGGWTRNGPISKQE
+290 DLGGWTRNGPISKEE
-305 HEVFVAALIASYEQ
+305 HDVFVARLIASYEQ
-319 VIERAHARGL
+319 VIERAHASGL
-329 VVIGTTILGYQ
+329 TVIGATILGYQ

-349 ANLEDWQR
+349 ANLADWQR

-377 TADPGHPGRMAAS
+377 TADPAHPGRMS
-390 TGSADNLHPGPAGY
+390 PTTGSADNLHPGPAGY

-413 SVFR
+413 SLFH

>member
-1 MKVRRCWRSVCAGVA
+1 VQLRTLGLVIA
-16 LLSFVIGK
+16 LLCSVLGRA
-24 GMAQEPS
+24 MLAQQPAQ
-31 RGMRWVGTWAS
+31 GVRWVGTWAS

-49 PDMGPDDFRDA
+49 PDLTADDFRDA
-60 TLRQTVHVSTGGSRI
+60 TLRQVVHISSGGSRI
-75 RVHLSNAFGT
+75 RVRLSNAFGT
-85 APLRIQMVHVAKP
+85 APLQIQMVHVAKP
-98 TSVANCRIDASSDKP
+98 ASVVNCRIDATTDKP

-122 TIPPGAE
+122 TIPPGAD

-140 PLSDL
+140 PLTDL
-145 TVSIYLE
+145 TVTMYLE

-166 TSCVGARNLVS
+166 TSCLGARNLIS
-177 AADMPEAKKVQHWY
+177 AADMPDAKKFQHWF
-191 YLAGVEIESA
+191 YLAGVEVESPA
-201 PDAAAV
+201 DAAAV

-216 GSASTL
+216 GTGSTL
-222 NGNDRWPDVLA
+222 NGNDRWPDVLS

-240 ATRRWSLLNE
+240 ASRRWSVLNV

-279 VRVLIVHEGVN
+279 VRAVIVFEGVN
-290 DLGGWTRNGPISKQE
+290 DLGGWTRNGPISKEE
-305 HEVFVAALIASYEQ
+305 HDVFVARLIASYEQ
-319 VIERAHARGL
+319 VIERAHAAGL
-329 VVIGTTILGYQ
+329 TVIGATILGYQ

-349 ANLEDWQR
+349 ANLADWQR

-377 TADPGHPGRMAAS
+377 TADPAHPGRMAPT

-413 SVFR
+413 SLFH